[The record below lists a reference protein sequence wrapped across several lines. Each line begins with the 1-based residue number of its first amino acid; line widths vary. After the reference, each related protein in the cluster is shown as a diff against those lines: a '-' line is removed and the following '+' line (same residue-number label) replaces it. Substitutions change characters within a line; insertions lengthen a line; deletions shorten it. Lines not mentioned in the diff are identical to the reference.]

1 MAFQSDTAAATLSSV
16 LDELARTWER
26 LSPEL
31 QGTLDALIRTHGPQI
46 ADRAYDR
53 FNVLSRITALLDA
66 LWQLQARLPAQAVRI
81 LQAGQAAE
89 TSFRGITVVPDTARA
104 RNCCKKMVPIADFRV
119 FDDPRRTAAAVDGL
133 VSQHQDRL
141 RTEAG
146 AGGQASEH
154 EQWQAHHAAL
164 VAGGDPADYLRK
176 VERFWAGIPRCG
188 SSSRRTSGGRRRKLC
203 AAWRTP
209 ARQKALQRHPSTGV
223 SPRPLPP
230 RRSRLPR
237 RSPATPT

>member
-1 MAFQSDTAAATLSSV
+1 MAFRSDTAAATLSSV

-89 TSFRGITVVPDTARA
+89 TSFRGITVVPDTAREELLQ
-104 RNCCKKMVPIADFRV
+104 KMVPIADF
-119 FDDPRRTAAAVDGL
+119 P
-133 VSQHQDRL
+133 RL
-141 RTEAG
+141 RRPAAHG
-146 AGGQASEH
+146 CCGGRSGE
-154 EQWQAHHAAL
+154 
-164 VAGGDPADYLRK
+164 
-176 VERFWAGIPRCG
+176 
-188 SSSRRTSGGRRRKLC
+188 STSGP
-203 AAWRTP
+203 AA
-209 ARQKALQRHPSTGV
+209 H
-223 SPRPLPP
+223 
-230 RRSRLPR
+230 
-237 RSPATPT
+237 